1 MATALRV
8 WMNGEAVGLWTEG
21 RGGAVFRYD
30 ETWWRSPNVRALSL
44 SLPLTPGSAEIRG
57 PVVTHY
63 FDNLLPDSD
72 TIRARLRARFGVTS
86 RTSMD
91 LLRAIGRDCV
101 GAIQLLPP
109 DDAPTGWDR
118 IDGDPLDEAQVAR
131 LLAAVTTPG
140 SPGDADDDFR
150 FSIAGA
156 QEKTALLWHDGRW
169 HRPHGAT
176 PTTHIL
182 KLPLG
187 LVGNVRA
194 DMRDSVDNEWLCAQL
209 LQALGLSV
217 APTSIGRFEAQRVLV
232 VERFDR
238 RVAGQAVRPWIA
250 RLPQE
255 DFCQAT
261 GTPPD
266 RKYETDGGPTMVRCL
281 DLLSGSARAPADRS
295 HFLRTQLAF
304 WLLAATDGHAKNF
317 SLFHQR
323 GGGFRLTPLY
333 DVLSAWPIIGEGAD
347 RISPHRARLA
357 MAVRTRSAHHRL
369 REIQTRHW
377 QALALSVGGEALW
390 AEMVSMVEQT
400 DQAVT
405 AVERGL
411 PADLS
416 AAVWDSITRG
426 LLDQAARFRRGMTPG

>member
-30 ETWWRSPNVRALSL
+30 EAWWRSPNVRALSL

-169 HRPHGAT
+169 HRPRGAT
-176 PTTHIL
+176 PTSHIL

-238 RVAGQAVRPWIA
+238 RVAGQAARPWIA

-281 DLLSGSARAPADRS
+281 DLLSGSTRAPADRS

-390 AEMVSMVEQT
+390 TEMVSMVERT
-400 DQAVT
+400 DQAVA
-405 AVERGL
+405 AVEQGV

-416 AAVWDSITRG
+416 AAVWAAITRG
-426 LLDQAARFRRGMTPG
+426 LREQAARFRRGLTPG

>member
-30 ETWWRSPNVRALSL
+30 EAWSRSPNVRALSL

-72 TIRARLRARFGVTS
+72 TIRARLRTRFGVTS

-109 DDAPTGWDR
+109 DEVPTGWDR

-131 LLAAVTTPG
+131 LLAAVTTPS

-169 HRPHGAT
+169 RRPHGAT

-187 LVGNVRA
+187 LVGNLRA

-217 APTSIGRFEAQRVLV
+217 APTSIGRFETQRVLV

-238 RVAGQAVRPWIA
+238 RVVGQAARPWIA

-266 RKYETDGGPTMVRCL
+266 CKYETDGGPTMGRCL
-281 DLLSGSARAPADRS
+281 DLLSGSARARADRS
-295 HFLRTQLAF
+295 HFLRSQLAF

-333 DVLSAWPIIGEGAD
+333 DVLSAWPIIGDGVD
-347 RISPHRARLA
+347 RI
-357 MAVRTRSAHHRL
+357 
-369 REIQTRHW
+369 
-377 QALALSVGGEALW
+377 
-390 AEMVSMVEQT
+390 
-400 DQAVT
+400 
-405 AVERGL
+405 
-411 PADLS
+411 
-416 AAVWDSITRG
+416 
-426 LLDQAARFRRGMTPG
+426 